1 MEGLVGRRA
10 GLVRAKASREPPREG
25 WRWAGDWRRSGGLS
39 SLAVAAVSRDTMRS
53 FSPPATTPVTVSV
66 TARLLLVGWAL
77 TDGASEMAARRVLGR
92 L

>member
-25 WRWAGDWRRSGGLS
+25 WCWPGDWRRSGGLS

-53 FSPPATTPVTVSV
+53 FSPPAATPVTVSV
-66 TARLLLVGWAL
+66 TATLLLAAG
-77 TDGASEMAARRVLGR
+77 GSHGRGHPSERAAVLGR